1 MVKFIKAVM
10 LMVQGQRV
18 SPRENLVPY
27 NVRLEKEVKQ
37 ILNAIVQ
44 VQKLPGGQ
52 RELID
57 LMLAAYQDKY
67 PTTYQKAVELVKLIN
82 SEN

>member
-1 MVKFIKAVM
+1 
-10 LMVQGQRV
+10 MVQGQRV